1 MALDVDLDV
10 GMDNNVGVDNNV
22 VNDYTDALA

>member
-1 MALDVDLDV
+1 MALDIGFDVD
-10 GMDNNVGVDNNV
+10 MDNNVGVDNNV